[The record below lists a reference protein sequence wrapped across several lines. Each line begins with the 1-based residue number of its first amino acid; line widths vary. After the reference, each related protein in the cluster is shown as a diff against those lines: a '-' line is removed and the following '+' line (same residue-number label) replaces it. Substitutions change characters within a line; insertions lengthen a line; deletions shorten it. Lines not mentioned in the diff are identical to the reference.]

1 MIVFADAAEGATP
14 EMVADE
20 ISRSI
25 GRLNDRGVVYTT
37 VSAQELQRMMDDSNR
52 KCLEMYERNPGLP
65 MPFAGFSK
73 GCKVEW

>member
-1 MIVFADAAEGATP
+1 MIVGATP

-20 ISRSI
+20 IS
-25 GRLNDRGVVYTT
+25 LNERGVVYRT
-37 VSAQELQRMMDDSNR
+37 VSAQELQQMMDDSNQR
-52 KCLEMYERNPGLP
+52 CLEMYERNPGLP